1 MTNRMHLPG
10 DKNGTDN
17 HGERDVVD
25 LVVGECMCNDQRDK
39 SQQKDRMD
47 VEGVYDSSARFAW
60 PEQQLSPCGGGV
72 VHWGL
77 VPVKD
82 DG

>member
-1 MTNRMHLPG
+1 MHLPG
-10 DKNGTDN
+10 DKDGTND
-17 HGERDVVD
+17 HGESDIGVA
-25 LVVGECMCNDQRDK
+25 VVGECMCSNRRDK

-47 VEGVYDSSARFAW
+47 VEGVYDSSARFVW

-72 VHWGL
+72 VHRGL
-77 VPVKD
+77 VPVTD